1 MKENKMGHVPVKQL
15 VLTMALPMMISM
27 LIQSLYNIVDS
38 VFVAQ
43 VSEEA
48 LTAVSLAFPIQNL
61 MVALQTGTGV
71 GVSALLSR
79 SLGEGDNKRASTTA
93 NNSVLLGL
101 FHFVLFLL
109 FGLFL
114 VRPFFAAQ
122 TSDAL
127 ILSEGITY
135 LSIICTLSIGQFMQV
150 TYERLMQSTGKTI
163 YTMVT
168 QGIGAI
174 ANLILD
180 PIFIFGWFGVPAMGV
195 AGAALATVL
204 GQIIAAVL
212 ALILNAKK
220 NNDLTMEYRSFRPNW
235 TIIRDIY
242 AVGIPSSLMI
252 AISSVTMF
260 LMNLILMTFSATITA
275 VYGIYFKLQ
284 SFVFMPVFGLTNGMI
299 PILSYNYGAKN
310 KQRLIDTIK
319 ICIVYA
325 TIIMIIGLA
334 FFQLT
339 PTMLLGFFNASEE
352 MMHYGV
358 PALRI
363 ISINF
368 IFAGYSIIA
377 SSVYQAFGKGILSFG
392 ESVIRQ
398 VAVLIPFAY
407 YFSLSGDANRIW
419 WSYPI
424 AEFASAVYCTWFLYK
439 VWLHIIKPIPELTPN
454 SIKEQAPEK
463 TVSTRS

>member
-1 MKENKMGHVPVKQL
+1 MKENKMGITPIKKL
-15 VLTMALPMMISM
+15 VLTMSLPMMISM

-38 VFVAQ
+38 IFVAQ
-43 VSEEA
+43 VSEQA

-79 SLGEGDNKRASTTA
+79 SLGQGDSKRANSAA

-101 FHFVLFLL
+101 FHTILFVL

-114 VRPFFAAQ
+114 VRPFFEAQ
-122 TSDAL
+122 TKDAL
-127 ILSEGITY
+127 IVSEGITY
-135 LSIICTLSIGQFMQV
+135 LTIITTLSAGQFMQV

-163 YTMVT
+163 YTMIT

-180 PIFIFGWFGVPAMGV
+180 PIFIFGWFGLPAMGV

-204 GQIIAAVL
+204 GQILAAFL
-212 ALILNAKK
+212 AWILNERV
-220 NNDLTMEYRSFRPNW
+220 NDDLKMEYKTLRPNW
-235 TIIRDIY
+235 RAIREIY

-252 AISSVTMF
+252 AISSATMF
-260 LMNLILMTFSATITA
+260 LMNLILMSFSATMTA
-275 VYGIYFKLQ
+275 IYGIYFKLQ

-299 PILSYNYGAKN
+299 PILSYNYGAGK
-310 KQRLIDTIK
+310 KQRLIETIK
-319 ICIVYA
+319 ICILYA
-325 TIIMIIGLA
+325 TLMMVAGIIV
-334 FFQLT
+334 FQFAPET
-339 PTMLLGFFNASEE
+339 LLGFFNASGD
-352 MMHYGV
+352 MLDYGV

-363 ISINF
+363 ISLNF
-368 IFAGYSIIA
+368 AFAGFSIIA

-392 ESVIRQ
+392 ESLIRQ
-398 VAVLIPFAY
+398 VVVLIPFAY
-407 YFSLSGDANRIW
+407 YFSLSGDVNRIW

-424 AEFASAVYCTWFLYK
+424 AETASAIYCTWFLYK
-439 VWLHIIKPIPELTPN
+439 IWLHVIKPMPEE
-454 SIKEQAPEK
+454 KEE
-463 TVSTRS
+463 VSTQAYHSQPASSKN